1 MLVFVILVA
10 LVGSG
15 EVMLATELL
24 FAMLA
29 FEREEIDEA
38 AVLSGALVANCEES
52 SRRFR
57 GCSHGCGMGIR
68 G

>member
-1 MLVFVILVA
+1 VLAFVILVA

-29 FEREEIDEA
+29 FEREEINEA
-38 AVLSGALVANCEES
+38 TVLSGALVANCEES

-57 GCSHGCGMGIR
+57 GCSHGCGMG
-68 G
+68 